1 MGGNSLKEGRFQT
14 CPPVST
20 ANKQAKD
27 FTPAH
32 PNRASPHPT
41 EFPTPAGHPNTPA
54 PYPPILLLQCLAMNQ
69 PNLTGKVC
77 LVTGANAGI
86 GKATA
91 TGLARMGATVVMVCR
106 SRERGETAQA
116 EIAADSGSQDVD
128 LLIADLSSQGSIR
141 KLARS
146 FSSKYSRLNVL
157 INNAGTI
164 THRRRIT
171 VDGIETQFAVNHLA
185 PFLLTNLLVDTLKAS
200 APARVVTVSSQVHS
214 KSPLDFDDLRSDRE
228 YVASQVYRK
237 TKLANIL
244 FTYELAR
251 RLEGT
256 SVAANCLH
264 PGVIATKLLDDY
276 MGGSHDAGFGS
287 GAAFGSS
294 PEQGASVVLHIATS
308 PDTEGISGK
317 YFYDNAE
324 RKRPPLPTMKNT
336 PAVSGTSARS

>member
-1 MGGNSLKEGRFQT
+1 MAGR
-14 CPPVST
+14 
-20 ANKQAKD
+20 
-27 FTPAH
+27 
-32 PNRASPHPT
+32 
-41 EFPTPAGHPNTPA
+41 
-54 PYPPILLLQCLAMNQ
+54 
-69 PNLTGKVC
+69 VC

-106 SRERGETAQA
+106 NRERGETAQT
-116 EIAADSGSQDVD
+116 EIAADSGSRNVD
-128 LLIADLSSQGSIR
+128 LLLADLSSQGSIR
-141 KLARS
+141 KLARTVIS
-146 FSSKYSRLNVL
+146 QYPQLHVL

-164 THRRRIT
+164 TRQRRLT
-171 VDGIETQFAVNHLA
+171 VDGLETQFAVNHLA
-185 PFLLTNLLVDTLKAS
+185 PFLLTNLLLDTLKAS
-200 APARVVTVSSQVHS
+200 APAGVVTVSSQVHS

-228 YVASQVYRK
+228 YIASQVYRK

-256 SVAANCLH
+256 NVTANCLH

-287 GAAFGSS
+287 GTLFGDS
-294 PEQGASVVLHIATS
+294 PEQGAAVVLHVAAS
-308 PDTEGISGK
+308 PAIEGISGK

-324 RKRPPLPTMKNT
+324 RETAPVTYDEEHARWLWD
-336 PAVSGTSARS
+336 VSGELTGLTTWPAPRFG